1 LFDKEII
8 YSLIL
13 HTGKSLIKEIIMH
26 RPLGITV
33 SRHIMDLQRMHPEA
47 TGDLSGLLNALIVAA
62 KTISAEVNM
71 AGLADVL
78 GMSGKTN
85 IQGEEVQKLD
95 EFANNTI
102 KRRMARCGY
111 ICVMTSEEEEGII
124 SVEKGYEGKYTLAF
138 DPLDGSSNIDVN
150 VSIGT
155 IFSIHRS
162 ISDSERHPLGRRST
176 DAGENLQNG
185 QGLPGSEKDILQIGR
200 DQVAAGYI
208 IYGSST
214 MLVFTTGEGVHGFT
228 LDPSVGEF
236 YLSHPDIKIPA
247 KSKYFSVNEGNYTYW
262 DENMRR
268 YIDYLKEQDNASGR
282 PYSSRYIGSL
292 VADFH
297 RNLISGGIFLYP
309 RDNKD
314 PAKPSGKLRLL
325 YEAAPLA
332 YIIEQAGG
340 RAITGDGRDIMEIE
354 PEELHQRVPLIIG
367 CRYDIDEAED
377 FLNGKR

>member
-1 LFDKEII
+1 
-8 YSLIL
+8 
-13 HTGKSLIKEIIMH
+13 MH
-26 RPLGITV
+26 RPLGMTV

-47 TGDLSGLLNALIVAA
+47 TGDLSGLLNELIVAA

-111 ICVMTSEEEEGII
+111 LCVMTSEEEEDII
-124 SVEKGYEGKYTLAF
+124 PVAEGYEVKYTLAF

-155 IFSIHRS
+155 IFSIHRRK
-162 ISDSERHPLGRRST
+162 SDHGKPAFGRRST
-176 DAGENLQNG
+176 DSLEKWQPARGE
-185 QGLPGSEKDILQIGR
+185 PGSLEDLLQKGSR
-200 DQVAAGYI
+200 QVAAGYI

-236 YLSHPDIKIPA
+236 YLSHPDIRIPE
-247 KSKYFSVNEGNYTYW
+247 KSRYFSINEGNYLYW

-268 YIDYLKEQDNASGR
+268 YIDYLKEHDEAGGR
-282 PYSSRYIGSL
+282 PYSARYIGSL

-309 RDNKD
+309 KDNKN

-332 YIIEQAGG
+332 FIVEQAGG
-340 RAITGDGRDIMEIE
+340 RAITGDGREIMAIE
-354 PEELHQRVPLIIG
+354 PEALHQRVPLIIG
-367 CRYDIDEAED
+367 CPHDVNEAEA
-377 FLNGKR
+377 FLEGRR

>member
-1 LFDKEII
+1 MD
-8 YSLIL
+8 
-13 HTGKSLIKEIIMH
+13 

-47 TGDLSGLLNALIVAA
+47 TGDLSGLLSELIVAA

-102 KRRMARCGY
+102 KKRMARCGY
-111 ICVMTSEEEEGII
+111 ICIMTSEEEEGVIPV
-124 SVEKGYEGKYTLAF
+124 SEGYEGKYTLAF

-155 IFSIHRS
+155 IFSIHRRQ
-162 ISDSERHPLGRRST
+162 SEQGSPPFARRST
-176 DAGENLQNG
+176 DAGQKKPPSE
-185 QGLPGSEKDILQIGR
+185 PARGSEIDLLQKGSK
-200 DQVAAGYI
+200 QVAAGYI

-236 YLSHPDIKIPA
+236 YLSHPDIRIPA
-247 KSKYFSVNEGNYTYW
+247 KSKYFSVNEGNYSYW

-268 YIDYLKEQDNASGR
+268 YIDYLKEQDKASAR

-309 RDNKD
+309 RDNKN

-325 YEAAPLA
+325 YEASPLA
-332 YIIEQAGG
+332 FVVEQAGG
-340 RAITGDGRDIMEIE
+340 RAITGDGRDILDIV

-367 CRYDIDEAED
+367 CKYDIDEAEA
-377 FLNGKR
+377 FLAGKR

>member
-1 LFDKEII
+1 
-8 YSLIL
+8 
-13 HTGKSLIKEIIMH
+13 MN

-47 TGDLSGLLNALIVAA
+47 TGDLSGLLNELIVAA

-78 GMSGKTN
+78 GMSGKIN

-102 KRRMARCGY
+102 KRRMAQCGY
-111 ICVMTSEEEEGII
+111 LCVMTSEEEEGVIP
-124 SVEKGYEGKYTLAF
+124 VKEGYEGKYTLAF

-155 IFSIHRS
+155 IFSIHRRK
-162 ISDSERHPLGRRST
+162 SDGGNSSFGRRST
-176 DAGENLQNG
+176 DREEKLHPAEGNPGYAEDLLQKG
-185 QGLPGSEKDILQIGR
+185 CY
-200 DQVAAGYI
+200 QVAAGYI

-236 YLSHPDIKIPA
+236 YLSHPEIRIPE
-247 KSKYFSVNEGNYTYW
+247 KSKYFSVNEGNYSYW
-262 DENMRR
+262 NDNMRR
-268 YIDYLKEQDNASGR
+268 YINYLKEQDKENGR

-297 RNLISGGIFLYP
+297 RNLITGGIFLYP
-309 RDNKD
+309 KDNKS

-332 YIIEQAGG
+332 YIVEQAGG
-340 RAITGDGRDIMEIE
+340 RAITGDGREIMKIE
-354 PEELHQRVPLIIG
+354 PMELHQRVPLIIG
-367 CRYDIDEAED
+367 SRYDIDEAEA
-377 FLNGKR
+377 FLDGRK

>member
-1 LFDKEII
+1 M
-8 YSLIL
+8 Y
-13 HTGKSLIKEIIMH
+13 
-26 RPLGITV
+26 RPLGMTV

-47 TGDLSGLLNALIVAA
+47 TGDLSGLLNELIVAA

-124 SVEKGYEGKYTLAF
+124 PVKEGYEGKYTLAF

-155 IFSIHRS
+155 IFSIHRRK
-162 ISDSERHPLGRRST
+162 SDQGNTPIGRRST
-176 DAGENLQNG
+176 DKVDEWHPAEGK
-185 QGLPGSEKDILQIGR
+185 PGSSEDLLQKGSY
-200 DQVAAGYI
+200 QVAAGYI

-236 YLSHPDIKIPA
+236 YLSHPEIRIPER
-247 KSKYFSVNEGNYTYW
+247 SRYFSVNEGNYSYW
-262 DENMRR
+262 DNNMCR
-268 YIDYLKEQDNASGR
+268 YINYLKEQDKESSR

-297 RNLISGGIFLYP
+297 RNIITGGIFLYP
-309 RDNKD
+309 KDNKD
-314 PAKPSGKLRLL
+314 PDKPSGKLRLL

-332 YIIEQAGG
+332 FIVEQAGG

-354 PEELHQRVPLIIG
+354 PEDLHQRVPLIIG
-367 CRYDIDEAED
+367 SKNDINEAEA
-377 FLNGKR
+377 FLDGRK

>member
-1 LFDKEII
+1 MNKEK
-8 YSLIL
+8 
-13 HTGKSLIKEIIMH
+13 TMH

-47 TGDLSGLLNALIVAA
+47 TGDLSGLLNELIVAA

-111 ICVMTSEEEEGII
+111 LCVMTSEEEENII
-124 SVEKGYEGKYTLAF
+124 PVAEGYEGKYTLAF

-155 IFSIHRS
+155 IFSVHRRK
-162 ISDSERHPLGRRST
+162 SDHGKSPFGRRST
-176 DAGENLQNG
+176 DGNREWQAAKGK
-185 QGLPGSEKDILQIGR
+185 PGSAEDLLQKGR
-200 DQVAAGYI
+200 GQVAAGYI

-214 MLVFTTGEGVHGFT
+214 MLVFSTGEGVHGFT

-236 YLSHPDIKIPA
+236 YLSHPDIRIPV
-247 KSKYFSVNEGNYTYW
+247 KSKYFSVNEGNYSYW

-268 YIDYLKEQDNASGR
+268 YINYLKEQDKENDR

-297 RNLISGGIFLYP
+297 RNLITGGIFLYP
-309 RDNKD
+309 KDNRN

-332 YIIEQAGG
+332 FIVDQAGG
-340 RAITGDGRDIMEIE
+340 RAITGDGREIMDII

-367 CRYDIDEAED
+367 CRHDIDEAEA
-377 FLNGKR
+377 FLDGRR